1 MRHGITTKGYTKMTK
16 KIMTFE
22 AAMERLEEI
31 ARLLESGAEG
41 LDASL
46 KLYEEGVS
54 LIRLCTQKLETA
66 EQSVKVLQMSE
77 EGITLAD
84 FEGRG
89 EQV

>member
-1 MRHGITTKGYTKMTK
+1 MTK
-16 KIMTFE
+16 KTITFE

-31 ARLLESGAEG
+31 TRLLESGSEG

-54 LIRLCTQKLETA
+54 LIRLCTQKLESA
-66 EQSVKVLQMSE
+66 EQSVKILQMSE

-84 FEGRG
+84 FDVKGDKA
-89 EQV
+89 

>member
-1 MRHGITTKGYTKMTK
+1 MTK
-16 KIMTFE
+16 KTITFE

-31 ARLLESGAEG
+31 TRLLESGAEG
-41 LDASL
+41 LDQSL

-54 LIRLCTQKLETA
+54 LIRLCTQKLEAA

-84 FEGRG
+84 FESKG
-89 EQV
+89 EKA

>member
-1 MRHGITTKGYTKMTK
+1 MTK
-16 KIMTFE
+16 KTITFE

-31 ARLLESGAEG
+31 TRILESGAEG
-41 LDASL
+41 LDESL

-66 EQSVKVLQMSE
+66 EQSVKVLQMRE
-77 EGITLAD
+77 DGIALAD

-89 EQV
+89 DKT

>member
-1 MRHGITTKGYTKMTK
+1 MTK
-16 KIMTFE
+16 KTITFE

-31 ARLLESGAEG
+31 TRLLESGAEG
-41 LDASL
+41 LDDSL

-89 EQV
+89 DKV

>member
-1 MRHGITTKGYTKMTK
+1 MTK
-16 KIMTFE
+16 KTITFE

-31 ARLLESGAEG
+31 TRLLETGAEG
-41 LDASL
+41 LDDSL

-54 LIRLCTQKLETA
+54 LIRLCTQKLESA

-84 FEGRG
+84 FEGKG
-89 EQV
+89 EKV

>member
-1 MRHGITTKGYTKMTK
+1 MTK
-16 KIMTFE
+16 KTITFE

-31 ARLLESGAEG
+31 TRLLESGSEG

-54 LIRLCTQKLETA
+54 LIRLCTQKLESA
-66 EQSVKVLQMSE
+66 EQSVKILQMSE

-84 FEGRG
+84 FEGKG
-89 EQV
+89 EKA

>member
-1 MRHGITTKGYTKMTK
+1 MTK
-16 KIMTFE
+16 KTITFE

-31 ARLLESGAEG
+31 TRLLESGTEG
-41 LDASL
+41 LDESL

-54 LIRLCTQKLETA
+54 LIRLCTQKLESA

-84 FEGRG
+84 FEGKG
-89 EQV
+89 EKV

>member
-1 MRHGITTKGYTKMTK
+1 
-16 KIMTFE
+16 MTFE

-31 ARLLESGAEG
+31 AQLLESGTEG

-54 LIRLCTQKLETA
+54 LIRLCTEKLETA
-66 EQSVKVLQMSE
+66 EQSVKILQMSE

-84 FEGRG
+84 FEGKG
-89 EQV
+89 DKV